1 MEGIQKL
8 GNWLAQKFNG
18 PDLGS
23 MSLSQLETQAPRD
36 LAEYIIRLRRELD
49 LKSRAL
55 DRMQN
60 EAFEQICSVTEPDH
74 CDMSVQAPEPD
85 DDGDRGAGGIT
96 EPPQEPAPVT
106 SDPLPSPMP
115 QA

>member
-1 MEGIQKL
+1 ML
-8 GNWLAQKFNG
+8 SNWLAQKFNG

-23 MSLSQLETQAPRD
+23 MSLSQLETQTPRD

-74 CDMSVQAPEPD
+74 CDMSVQAPDPDD
-85 DDGDRGAGGIT
+85 DDGDRGAG
-96 EPPQEPAPVT
+96 ESRNLPRNPPP
-106 SDPLPSPMP
+106 
-115 QA
+115 

>member
-8 GNWLAQKFNG
+8 GNWLAQRFNG

-74 CDMSVQAPEPD
+74 CDMSVQAPDPD
-85 DDGDRGAGGIT
+85 DDGNEGAGGIT
-96 EPPQEPAPVT
+96 EPAPVT
-106 SDPLPSPMP
+106 SEPLPSHMP